1 MMRSA
6 GPIRSRG
13 PMRRAQRY
21 AAGIRDGQQLLSRD
35 VVLGDPEY
43 RATLEVQDEQGRRSI
58 SFYPRSR
65 DTGSIP
71 QFRLKEV
78 NES

>member
-1 MMRSA
+1 
-6 GPIRSRG
+6 
-13 PMRRAQRY
+13 MRRAQRY